1 MTKKRAP
8 QLPTSWDE
16 VPVLMDL
23 VYAARLVGYSPE
35 YLLVLCKPGRKNRF
49 PAGKIGSQWR
59 VEKGALIQ
67 YLKETGVMS

>member
-23 VYAARLVGYSPE
+23 VYAARLVGYTPE
-35 YLLVLCKPGRKNRF
+35 YLQVLCKPGRKNRF
-49 PAGKIGSQWR
+49 PAGKIGNQWR
-59 VEKGALIQ
+59 VEKEALMN
-67 YLKETGVMS
+67 YLKEVGVMS